1 MFWSSAMND
10 DNDDLIRF
18 ASEILTVRDELDP
31 RVFNRNGAVHEHLR
45 LRMLDRADYLVK
57 ETVGMIDGLLTGDV
71 VLLGSSASYFYRP
84 GSDFDV
90 KVEIINQNCPYLPK
104 DTNGMDK
111 FLALAGGE
119 FYTRNKYFYIGN
131 HFLDMK
137 LAAYIMDVAWTGV
150 YSLNE
155 NKWRIEPKNN
165 LTKGFTV
172 DSLIDYYHQ
181 RCAEIDAFMGSLPQK
196 DGKYGKE
203 ECQKMFDYY
212 RTQVLGR
219 NQTIEDY
226 LAFKLI
232 KATRKLKN
240 LGGFIFAQQ
249 MKIFD
254 F

>member
-1 MFWSSAMND
+1 MND

-131 HFLDMK
+131 RFLDMK
-137 LAAYIMDVAWTGV
+137 LAAYIMDVALTGG

-155 NKWRIEPKNN
+155 KQWRIETQIK
-165 LTKGFTV
+165 LTQGFKA
-172 DSLIDYYHQ
+172 DW
-181 RCAEIDAFMGSLPQK
+181 R
-196 DGKYGKE
+196 
-203 ECQKMFDYY
+203 
-212 RTQVLGR
+212 
-219 NQTIEDY
+219 IEH
-226 LAFKLI
+226 
-232 KATRKLKN
+232 
-240 LGGFIFAQQ
+240 
-249 MKIFD
+249 
-254 F
+254 

>member
-1 MFWSSAMND
+1 MND
-10 DNDDLIRF
+10 DNNDLIRF

-31 RVFNRNGAVHEHLR
+31 RVFNRNGVVHEHLR

-57 ETVGMIDGLLTGDV
+57 ETVGMIDGLLTGDI

-131 HFLDMK
+131 RFLDMK

-181 RCAEIDAFMGSLPQK
+181 RCAEIDAFMGSLPQT

-226 LAFKLI
+226 LAFKL
-232 KATRKLKN
+232 
-240 LGGFIFAQQ
+240 AQQ
-249 MKIFD
+249 YKLFD

>member
-1 MFWSSAMND
+1 
-10 DNDDLIRF
+10 
-18 ASEILTVRDELDP
+18 
-31 RVFNRNGAVHEHLR
+31 
-45 LRMLDRADYLVK
+45 
-57 ETVGMIDGLLTGDV
+57 
-71 VLLGSSASYFYRP
+71 
-84 GSDFDV
+84 
-90 KVEIINQNCPYLPK
+90 
-104 DTNGMDK
+104 MDK
-111 FLALAGGE
+111 FLALAGGD

-131 HFLDMK
+131 RFLDMK

-181 RCAEIDAFMGSLPQK
+181 RCAEIDAFMGSLPQT

-203 ECQKMFDYY
+203 ECQKMCDYY

-249 MKIFD
+249 YKLFD